1 LCLGGAAITVAK
13 KKARVVWADAPAEHD
28 YPAAAAYLGLLA
40 GPDLVQVLTALLSQ
54 APTVH
59 HRANDLLRAA
69 RLPLLDGG
77 DPEVAK
83 DLKKIDAREALSPV
97 LLIRGDLACGHPL
110 QVADGYHRI
119 CASYAVDEDIEI
131 ACRIVALPAVAV

>member
-1 LCLGGAAITVAK
+1 MAK

-69 RLPLLDGG
+69 QLPLLDGG

-97 LLIRGDLACGHPL
+97 LLIRGDLAVGHPL

-119 CASYAVDEDIEI
+119 CASYAVDEDTDI